1 VVYILGALVVDVDDQ
16 RVCETALLVVEEEE
30 REEEVR
36 VLILVLIE
44 VGDTREMDVER
55 GKVVFP

>member
-1 VVYILGALVVDVDDQ
+1 VYILGALVVDVDDQ
-16 RVCETALLVVEEEE
+16 RVCERVLVVEEE

-36 VLILVLIE
+36 VLMLVLVE